1 MRGYRLWPVR
11 LVGSAGAAAITA
23 SGTTWLLVEGLER
36 FWGDDAGEGLT
47 ALFLVLLLTRIIAFF
62 GMIVVLVFGVRALSR
77 AATSRSDILTLS
89 DAINFYG
96 LVVVYVPLAM
106 LVPMVGAAFLEPAL
120 YLAIALLLLLTVRLR
135 IRAGGDSIDIGS
147 VAIGLSRPDTRR
159 ATRLVLLATAAIV
172 GATSA
177 YGWFVLQ
184 GNVMGCFVRNCSTGL
199 TLGVLGAI
207 TTAGILTAGVVLW
220 SLHTRA
226 RVTTP
231 GVIATTLYG
240 CLALVALALP
250 LSTFLSYDF
259 FVVAVWHAL
268 AGLAFLVCQSRFE
281 DDPWLLPTHLVM
293 EPWKPP
299 VFVPR

>member
-1 MRGYRLWPVR
+1 MRAQPRLSP
-11 LVGSAGAAAITA
+11 AGQRGCWWRVLSV
-23 SGTTWLLVEGLER
+23 SG
-36 FWGDDAGEGLT
+36 GDDAGEGLT

-207 TTAGILTAGVVLW
+207 TTAGILTAGVVCGV
-220 SLHTRA
+220 S
-226 RVTTP
+226 TP
-231 GVIATTLYG
+231 
-240 CLALVALALP
+240 AL
-250 LSTFLSYDF
+250 
-259 FVVAVWHAL
+259 
-268 AGLAFLVCQSRFE
+268 G
-281 DDPWLLPTHLVM
+281 
-293 EPWKPP
+293 
-299 VFVPR
+299 